1 MKQIPKKL
9 SGFALKYIAMVSMLC
24 DHANMLVIRRG
35 FFAPFRGED
44 GSTLIPQNAPAWL
57 GAVQGVYRVFDV
69 LGHLAFPLYVFLLAE
84 GFTHTRDRKRYFLTL
99 LAFALISEPVFN
111 LAHYEQWTGPAL
123 QNVLFTL
130 SLSCLEIFVLARIES
145 DAAERGKR
153 IALYVLTCLV
163 FGAAAFA
170 VRLKANAAAACVG
183 VVVTLL
189 VPAVGNYY
197 MSDALTGGG
206 SVGWTYVGLAAM
218 ATLPLELIFL
228 FLGFNF
234 ANGRD
239 MT

>member
-1 MKQIPKKL
+1 M
-9 SGFALKYIAMVSMLC
+9 
-24 DHANMLVIRRG
+24 
-35 FFAPFRGED
+35 
-44 GSTLIPQNAPAWL
+44 
-57 GAVQGVYRVFDV
+57 QGVYRVFDV

-130 SLSCLEIFVLARIES
+130 SLSCLELFVLARIES

-170 VRLKANAAAACVG
+170 VRSEYVFLARSPPRFSICCARRA
-183 VVVTLL
+183 
-189 VPAVGNYY
+189 Y
-197 MSDALTGGG
+197 GG
-206 SVGWTYVGLAAM
+206 SAGL
-218 ATLPLELIFL
+218 LPLLIASPWVLLCAPLLLLYSGERGRRGGKYFFYFFYPAHFL
-228 FLGFNF
+228 LLQLLGKWI
-234 ANGRD
+234 A
-239 MT
+239 TALA

>member
-24 DHANMLVIRRG
+24 DHANMLGIRRG

-84 GFTHTRDRKRYFLTL
+84 GFTHTRDRKRYFL
-99 LAFALISEPVFN
+99 
-111 LAHYEQWTGPAL
+111 AHYEQWTGPAL

-130 SLSCLEIFVLARIES
+130 SLSCLELFVLARIES

-170 VRLKANAAAACVG
+170 VRSEYVFLGTLSAALFYLLRSAG
-183 VVVTLL
+183 VWRL
-189 VPAVGNYY
+189 A
-197 MSDALTGGG
+197 
-206 SVGWTYVGLAAM
+206 GL
-218 ATLPLELIFL
+218 LPLLIASPWVLLCAPLLLLYSGERGRRGGKYFFYIFYPAHFL
-228 FLGFNF
+228 LLQLLGKWI
-234 ANGRD
+234 A
-239 MT
+239 TALA